1 MSTALD
7 DQQPPNHLNG
17 FDITALV
24 IYFILLVGAGFYSM
38 FKYNRS
44 TVKGYFLANRQMP
57 WFCIGASLFASN
69 IGAEHFI
76 GLASS
81 GAAKGIS
88 VGAFELN
95 SIAIMQLLGWIF
107 LPVFIATG
115 VSTLPEYMSRRFG
128 GQRIRIYIACLYL
141 LLYILTKI
149 SVNIYAASLF
159 INYAFHWDIYLS
171 VVFVLILT
179 ALCTV
184 SGGLASVMY
193 TDTIQAIIMIFGGFV
208 LMILSYKEIG
218 GISNLY
224 RRYLNA
230 MPTVQDDGQYG
241 NITNIWLNQTNLTTS
256 TCGKPT
262 MKSFQ
267 MLRSITDSDMP
278 WLGFFLGHTPNTIWY
293 WCSDQMM
300 VQRVLA
306 AQTISHARGGTL
318 LAGYLKI
325 LPLFMIIIPGMI
337 SRALYP
343 NTVAC
348 NQPSVC
354 ESICHSKRSCTNI
367 AYPTLILKILPNGFK
382 GIMLAV
388 MLAALISGLTSIFN
402 SASTIFTVDIYPNIL
417 SYRRKKIAN
426 RELMIVGRLF
436 VILMTM
442 FGIAWIPI
450 VIQMQGSELY
460 IYMQQ
465 VIGFLAPPIACIYLL
480 SVLWTRA
487 NERGAFAGLMIG
499 FIFGL
504 IRMILEF
511 SQRPP
516 LCGEQDTRFWLIKKV
531 HFMYYA
537 LFLFWLTFFTCVIVS
552 LYTEPPTKEQ
562 LYRTTFWTRNQ
573 KSDVEHI
580 KMKQK
585 INSGASVVSPSLP
598 RTEIPASF
606 PMTHTNI
613 NNTVEQLQPEIFLP
627 SSSFGPG
634 TLLISRD
641 GEDDVSS
648 VRINTAQT
656 SIADLENLN
665 IKKKL
670 PIFSKSKISSDS
682 NNQDNVKTGCHILVL
697 LKSCWSWFCGLDDSN
712 DVDNEDELSTINVS
726 YHSLQRKIENGK
738 INEGH
743 DSISQH
749 IRERPIIKWILNGNL
764 SFNMIFNKIY
774 FFSLVILILPNL
786 IVSEPLELTDKTW
799 KDMLCG
805 QWMVEFYAP
814 WCPSC
819 QYFKPIWHD
828 FSKAMI
834 SKEIKVAAIDINEYP
849 SLSGRFRI
857 SVLPTIYYVRDG
869 VFRQYNGER
878 SLDRLKNYIEFQE
891 WQRTEPVSSY
901 FAPDSFSM
909 SLISSIFDISVLVK
923 DAYTFLQDRYGWPAW
938 LIYVFFTVAVIL
950 IGLILGFGVLMIID
964 YCVTGTVKDD
974 VNIILD
980 DSKDVEDLDDSD
992 SQKLLKPRK
1001 QKKTTVSLP
1010 TRITSSTPQRTTTIK
1025 NRSSPVIEIQDDEA
1039 LLNEVLAADQDDND
1053 DSEGLNASD
1062 IPPGTDDEDQTTTTN
1077 VSMRQ
1082 RRINK

>member
-1 MSTALD
+1 MSTVPD
-7 DQQPPNHLNG
+7 DQQSSNHLTG

-24 IYFILLVGAGFYSM
+24 IYFILLIGTGFYSM

-57 WFCIGASLFASN
+57 WICIGASLFASN

-95 SIAIMQLLGWIF
+95 SIAVIQLLGWVF

-115 VSTLPEYMSRRFG
+115 VSTLPEYMSKRFG
-128 GQRIRIYIACLYL
+128 GQRIRVYIACLYL

-159 INYAFHWDIYLS
+159 INYAFHWNLYLS
-171 VVFVLILT
+171 VLFVLMLT

-193 TDTIQAIIMIFGGFV
+193 TDTIQAAVMIIGGFA
-208 LMILSYKEIG
+208 LMVLSYTKIG
-218 GISNLY
+218 GMSNLY
-224 RRYLNA
+224 REYLKA
-230 MPTVQDDGQYG
+230 MPSPTIDQQYE
-241 NITNIWLNQTNLTTS
+241 NITNVWLNQTAAS
-256 TCGKPT
+256 ITCGKPS

-267 MLRSITDSDMP
+267 MLRSLSDPDMP

-306 AQTISHARGGTL
+306 AKTISHARGGTL

-337 SRALYP
+337 SRTLFP
-343 NTVAC
+343 DIVAC
-348 NQPSVC
+348 NQPSTC
-354 ESICHSKRSCTNI
+354 EAVCHSKRSCTNI

-402 SASTIFTVDIYPNIL
+402 SASTIFTVDLYPNIL
-417 SYRRKKIAN
+417 FYRRNKITN
-426 RELMIVGRLF
+426 RESMIVGRLF
-436 VILMTM
+436 VIIMTA

-499 FIFGL
+499 FVFGL
-504 IRMILEF
+504 VRMILEF
-511 SQRPP
+511 SQQPP
-516 LCGEQDTRFWLIKKV
+516 LCGEKDTRFWLVRKV

-552 LYTEPPTKEQ
+552 LLTEPPTKEQ
-562 LYRTTFWTRNQ
+562 LNQTTFWTRN
-573 KSDVEHI
+573 SDTNMELI
-580 KMKQK
+580 RMKHQ
-585 INSGASVVSPSLP
+585 
-598 RTEIPASF
+598 
-606 PMTHTNI
+606 I
-613 NNTVEQLQPEIFLP
+613 NNEASISSRSLHCNEVASSAPMNHALVNTVVEQTPSEIFLP
-627 SSSFGPG
+627 PSSPLGPG
-634 TLLISRD
+634 TLLRSHD
-641 GEDDVSS
+641 GDDDICS
-648 VRINTAQT
+648 VRISTAHT
-656 SIADLENLN
+656 STTELEFKN
-665 IKKKL
+665 IKT
-670 PIFSKSKISSDS
+670 FSNCSPSIPNNS
-682 NNQDNVKTGCHILVL
+682 NKPNNENTGCDMLVL
-697 LKSCWSWFCGLDDSN
+697 LKSCWSWFCGLDDTSAT
-712 DVDNEDELSTINVS
+712 DDQDELSAVNTT
-726 YHSLQRKIENGK
+726 YHCLQRKPENSDT
-738 INEGH
+738 NEARA
-743 DSISQH
+743 SMLQH
-749 IRERPIIKWILNGNL
+749 MKERPIIKWILNGNL
-764 SFNMIFNKIY
+764 VF
-774 FFSLVILILPNL
+774 VILIEITLFVVFSLPAN
-786 IVSEPLELTDKTW
+786 EPIPLTDKTW

-819 QYFKPIWHD
+819 QYFTPIWSD
-828 FSKAMI
+828 FAKEMI
-834 SKEIKVAAIDINEYP
+834 SKEIKVAAVDINDYP

-869 VFRQYNGER
+869 VFRQFNGER
-878 SLDRLKNYIEFQE
+878 TLSGLKNYIELQE
-891 WQRTEPVSSY
+891 WQRTDPVSS
-901 FAPDSFSM
+901 FVAPDSLPM
-909 SLISSIFDISVLVK
+909 SIISSIFDVSVLVK
-923 DAYTFLQDRYGWPAW
+923 DAYTILQDTYGWPSW
-938 LIYVFFTVAVIL
+938 LIYIFFTVVI
-950 IGLILGFGVLMIID
+950 IFVGLVLGFGVLMIID

-974 VNIILD
+974 INNLAD
-980 DSKDVEDLDDSD
+980 DSKDVEDLDDND
-992 SQKLLKPRK
+992 SQKILKP
-1001 QKKTTVSLP
+1001 KTAPSSVPKL
-1010 TRITSSTPQRTTTIK
+1010 IASSTPQRKIK
-1025 NRSSPVIEIQDDEA
+1025 SNISSSVTQTQDDEA
-1039 LLNEVLAADQDDND
+1039 LLDEILGDDND
-1053 DSEGLNASD
+1053 DSEGLNTSD
-1062 IPPGTDDEDQTTTTN
+1062 MAQATDEDEQTPN
-1077 VSMRQ
+1077 VVIRQ
-1082 RRINK
+1082 RRVNK